1 MIIDNPHIFRE
12 VIEETKPY
20 FTHQGAEEIV
30 TQMREEI
37 DAYAERFAVLA
48 DKVWREEYLNQPSIT
63 TGCVSSSIR
72 QTPGEIAFSMST
84 KSS

>member
-30 TQMREEI
+30 TSMKEEI
-37 DAYAERFAVLA
+37 DEYAARFAVLA
-48 DKVWREEYLNQPSIT
+48 DKVWREEYVKQSSVATSCVSTSIGQPS
-63 TGCVSSSIR
+63 R
-72 QTPGEIAFSMST
+72 EIGISASM
-84 KSS
+84 KSH